1 MHTAHDAE
9 MADTVRIGFIGL
21 GLIGAPMVERLL
33 ECGREVTIWNR
44 SPEKCAPLVAAG
56 ARLAP
61 SAQQVGRDTDIVCLC
76 LTDTAAVQDVVFG
89 TGNVVA
95 GLREESLVV
104 DLSSIAPDA
113 TRTMAH
119 ALDDTCGAS
128 WLDAPVSGGVPAAR
142 AGRLIVFAGGNANDV
157 ARATPVFSALAQR
170 VTHMGG
176 HGAGQLAKSCN
187 QQIVACNLLVIAEML
202 AFAERAGVD
211 VSRLPEALAG
221 GFADSLPLQIFGP
234 RMVHG
239 TDQPRLGAV
248 GTFNK
253 DIAQVVRLAE
263 EVGAAVPLTQAALAR
278 YAAALAHAEIGHDAD
293 ASRLIRL
300 VQAPADGGA

>member
-95 GLREESLVV
+95 GLREESLIV

>member
-1 MHTAHDAE
+1 
-9 MADTVRIGFIGL
+9 
-21 GLIGAPMVERLL
+21 
-33 ECGREVTIWNR
+33 
-44 SPEKCAPLVAAG
+44 
-56 ARLAP
+56 
-61 SAQQVGRDTDIVCLC
+61 VGRDTDIVCLC
-76 LTDTAAVQDVVFG
+76 LTDTAAVRDVVFG

-113 TRTMAH
+113 TRTMAR
-119 ALDDTCGAS
+119 ALDDACGAS